1 MASFKFNFSTFN
13 KPKVKTTSN
22 LPRREVVKKNI
33 IGVIGIT
40 IDGNYYVD
48 IDNENYQLTLESYNL
63 KNKNVYYSKI
73 LQENKTLEIIKLN
86 KRNRNNKQYLPF
98 AVGSVVKGSTYKIL
112 GIERFNINK
121 ILDLKEI
128 PDDKYN
134 YYKNKIHKHK
144 QFFRE
149 NYEEIIKCIN

>member
-1 MASFKFNFSTFN
+1 MTSFKFNFSTFN
-13 KPKVKTTSN
+13 KPKVKTTRN

-48 IDNENYQLTLESYNL
+48 LNNENYQLTLESYEI
-63 KNKNVYYSKI
+63 KGKNVYYSKV
-73 LQENKTLEIIKLN
+73 LQENKTLEIIRLN
-86 KRNRNNKQYLPF
+86 KRTVNSKQYLPF

-121 ILDLKEI
+121 ILELKEI
-128 PDDKYN
+128 PEDLYN
-134 YYKNKIHKHK
+134 YYKAKIHKHK

>member
-13 KPKVKTTSN
+13 KPKIKTTRN

-48 IDNENYQLTLESYNL
+48 LNNENYQLTLESYEIKG
-63 KNKNVYYSKI
+63 KNIYYSKV
-73 LQENKTLEIIKLN
+73 LQENKTLEIIRLN
-86 KRNRNNKQYLPF
+86 KRIVNSKQYLPF
-98 AVGSVVKGSTYKIL
+98 AVGSIVKGNTYKIL

-121 ILDLKEI
+121 ILELKEI
-128 PDDKYN
+128 PEDLYN
-134 YYKNKIHKHK
+134 YYKTKIHKHK

>member
-13 KPKVKTTSN
+13 KPKVKTTKN

-48 IDNENYQLTLESYNL
+48 LNDENYQLTLESYDI
-63 KNKNVYYSKI
+63 KGKNVYYSKV
-73 LQENKTLEIIKLN
+73 LQENKTLEIIRLN
-86 KRNRNNKQYLPF
+86 KRTINSKQYLPF

-112 GIERFNINK
+112 GVERFNINK
-121 ILDLKEI
+121 ILELKEI
-128 PDDKYN
+128 PEDLYN
-134 YYKNKIHKHK
+134 YYKTKIHKYK